1 MQHLRISLTY
11 SDLAAFDIDITAFML
26 ANDKYIP
33 NENYMVYYHN
43 LVSADGAVKYAQE
56 KQGGL
61 QCKFFDIDLSKVA
74 TEIEEIYLIVSLYE
88 AANRNQCFGKI
99 PNVQVNLEETDTS
112 KTLNTYHLAT
122 SFPHETSIE
131 LGRLFVRYGKWRWE
145 TLSVGYQEGLEK
157 FVNKYVF

>member
-1 MQHLRISLTY
+1 MQNLRISLTY

-43 LVSADGAVKYAQE
+43 LVSADGAVKYLAE
-56 KQGGL
+56 KQAGL
-61 QCKFFDIDLSKVA
+61 QTKFFDIDLSKVA
-74 TEIEEIYLIVSLYE
+74 TEIEEIYLVVSLYE
-88 AANRNQCFGKI
+88 AASRNQCFGKV
-99 PNVQVNLEETDTS
+99 PNIQVNLVDLDTG
-112 KTLNTYHLAT
+112 KTLNTYHIAT
-122 SFPHETSIE
+122 SFAHETSVE